1 MLNYVL
7 KHTIVLV
14 AVCISNNL
22 LGQVNYLH
30 QDFEVKD
37 SILNWSAD
45 QCLMDSFYTN
55 PYQDEVNSSQKVL
68 KYEDAG
74 GQYANVR
81 IDLDNPLNFSD
92 NNGFQLLLYIPS
104 NAITGSQKNQISLKL
119 QDNRLQ
125 EPWSTQCEIIKPIV
139 KDAWQWVKFDFENDD
154 YINLNS
160 TSPDPITRT
169 DFNRIVFQINGEN
182 NTDKVIGYLDSIQF
196 LKINPPAKDSFPFL
210 VWSDEFNGA
219 GAIDTT
225 KWFHQTILPNGN
237 SWYNGEIQHYTSN
250 VKNSFVKDGLLHIR
264 AIKETY
270 SQENVTKSFTSA
282 RLNSKFAFTEGR
294 VEIRAILPE
303 GAGTWPAFWTLG
315 QNIIEKG
322 AYWDIQGYG
331 QKAWPACGEI
341 DIMEHWGNNQNFV
354 QSAMHTPS
362 SFGGTINRGGQY
374 IPTVSNKFHVYALE
388 WTQDKMLFSVDNK
401 VHYLYNPVFKDQNT
415 WPFTEPQYLL
425 LNLAILPNIASNFSQ
440 AEILIDY
447 VRVYQKMPS
456 TTYISTNEEELLYS
470 ILPNPVLENKFY
482 IGGLELADIS
492 SCKVYSLSGQEQN
505 IELSDNGNKLK
516 VSFLKDHLAPGIYL
530 LKLQT
535 NKGSKTLKFIK
546 Y

>member
-7 KHTIVLV
+7 KHTLVLV
-14 AVCISNNL
+14 AVSISIDL

-30 QDFEVKD
+30 QDFETKD
-37 SILNWSAD
+37 SILDWSAD
-45 QCLMDSFYTN
+45 QCLMDSFYAN
-55 PYQDEVNSSQKVL
+55 PYQDGTNSSQKVL
-68 KYEDAG
+68 KYEDIG

-81 IDLDNPLNFSD
+81 LDLDNPLNLRD

-104 NAITGSQKNQISLKL
+104 NAITGTQKNQISLKL
-119 QDNRLQ
+119 QDGRLQ
-125 EPWSTQCEIIKPIV
+125 EPWSTQCEIIKAIV
-139 KDAWQWVKFDFENDD
+139 TDAWQWVKFDFENDD

-169 DFNRIVFQINGEN
+169 DFNRIVFQLNGEN
-182 NTDKVIGYLDSIQF
+182 NTDKVVGYLDSIQF
-196 LKINPPAKDSFPFL
+196 LKINPPTKDSFPFL

-264 AIKETY
+264 AIRETY
-270 SQENVTKSFTSA
+270 IQENVTKSFTSA

-294 VEIRAILPE
+294 VEIRAILPA

-322 AYWDIQGYG
+322 AYWDLQGYG
-331 QKAWPACGEI
+331 QKTWPACGEI

-362 SFGGTINRGGQY
+362 SFGGTINKGGQF
-374 IPTVSNKFHVYALE
+374 IPTVSNQFHVYALE

-401 VHYLYNPVFKDQNT
+401 VHYLYNPLIKDQNT
-415 WPFTEPQYLL
+415 WPFTGPQYLL
-425 LNLAILPNIASNFSQ
+425 LNLAILPNIASNISQ
-440 AEILIDY
+440 ADMLIDY
-447 VRVYQKMPS
+447 VRVYQKTPS
-456 TTYISTNEEELLYS
+456 ATHISKTEEGIFYT
-470 ILPNPVLENKFY
+470 IYPNPVIENKFY
-482 IGGLELADIS
+482 IGGLELEDIS

-505 IELSDNGNKLK
+505 IELSKNGNKLK
-516 VSFLKDHLAPGIYL
+516 VSFTKDHLEPGIYL